1 MAEEVLEE
9 AKGKLIA
16 MGIKDVDT
24 YIEYVAGK
32 VKVYDLKNIPELPD
46 EVSDS
51 IRCPTRNTTKNRK
64 GSYGQFCKVNIDG
77 KYYGIKT
84 QEIKKPEEKFDIL
97 LEIWTQVFLTCDPR
111 YGKHIP
117 EIYYV
122 YKTDNHIYIIMKILK
137 EDTLDSVI
145 ENSKKKYFWYEVP
158 YLQKIVDILEH
169 FDTLYKF
176 RHRDLHNSNILIDE
190 DVYIID
196 FGRAC
201 FSVNGYNFNVEKYGN
216 GCTNSYDIPILLLS
230 IASDIYVHIQNNDVI
245 ERSLINILLSTN
257 CTEQTYLYHCVYDTH
272 VKGNKTY
279 MDILS
284 KFNIKNVQECL
295 NDDNNDKRK
304 NNGYF
309 ICLYH
314 KGHRVMHLEK
324 LEEDWTELHWASY
337 MDRPEDIP
345 EILDRGAEVNAVTK
359 SGHTPLFIASKMGR
373 LEVVEMLL
381 EKGAEVD
388 AASKSGATPLFMA
401 SHYGHLEV
409 VKELLERR
417 AAVDA
422 AMNDGTTPLYIASQQ
437 NRLEVVKVLLRE
449 RAAVNAAKNDGTTPL
464 YVASQEGHLEVVKVL
479 FVEGAAVDAAR
490 NNGETP
496 LFIASQQD
504 HLWVVKV
511 LLARGASV
519 DAAKNDGARPLF
531 IASERGH
538 LKIVKE
544 LLARGASVDNTMI
557 TGATPLYIASQN
569 NHSQVV
575 EELFKKGAK
584 LPTGKRELEVVLNA
598 LKNIATRDTK
608 FKADLYEMAK
618 KLYRNNSNKNQSKR
632 NTIAAFAGMSY
643 KNFETYKKRTNFLK
657 FPFSGKKGG
666 GRHRTRKTSR
676 HSPPILKTLF
686 QLE

>member
-9 AKGKLIA
+9 AKGKLYE

-32 VKVYDLKNIPELPD
+32 VKVYDLKNIPELPL
-46 EVSDS
+46 EVYHS

-64 GSYGQFCKVNIDG
+64 GSYGQFCKVNINGED
-77 KYYGIKT
+77 YGIKT

-117 EIYYV
+117 EIHFV
-122 YKTDNHIYIIMKILK
+122 YKQHNEIYIVMKILK
-137 EDTLDSVI
+137 EDTLYSVI

-176 RHRDLHNSNILIDE
+176 RHRDLHVSNILIDE

-257 CTEQTYLYHCVYDTH
+257 CSREKTQLHHCVYDKH

-309 ICLYH
+309 ISLDH
-314 KGHRVMHLEK
+314 ENNRVMHLNK
-324 LEEDWTELHWASY
+324 LEEGWTELHWASY
-337 MDRPEDIP
+337 MNEKKDIP
-345 EILDRGAEVNAVTK
+345 ELLRRGAEVNAK
-359 SGHTPLFIASKMGR
+359 NKDGHTPLFIASKLGR
-373 LEVVEMLL
+373 LEVVKMLL
-381 EKGAEVD
+381 GGGAV
-388 AASKSGATPLFMA
+388 
-401 SHYGHLEV
+401 
-409 VKELLERR
+409 
-417 AAVDA
+417 VDA
-422 AMNDGTTPLYIASQQ
+422 AMNDGTTPLYIASQH
-437 NRLEVVKVLLRE
+437 NRLEVVKVLLE
-449 RAAVNAAKNDGTTPL
+449 KGAAVDAARNIGASSL
-464 YVASQEGHLEVVKVL
+464 HIASQEGHLEVVREL
-479 FVEGAAVDAAR
+479 LGRGAAVDAALSEGATPLFVASEKGHLEVVR
-490 NNGETP
+490 ELLARGAPVDAAMNDATTP
-496 LFIASQQD
+496 LFIASQEG
-504 HLWVVKV
+504 
-511 LLARGASV
+511 LLNV
-519 DAAKNDGARPLF
+519 
-531 IASERGH
+531 
-538 LKIVKE
+538 VKE
-544 LLARGASVDNTMI
+544 LLARGAAVNAARND
-557 TGATPLYIASQN
+557 GLTPLLIASLKGRLE
-569 NHSQVV
+569 VV
-575 EELFKKGAK
+575 QELFKKGAK
-584 LPTGKRELEVVLNA
+584 LPTDKTRLEVVLKA
-598 LKNIATRDTK
+598 LKDMAIKDKK
-608 FKADLYEMAK
+608 FKADLYEIAK
-618 KLYRNNSNKNQSKR
+618 NLYRNKSTNNNPSKR

-643 KNFETYKKRTNFLK
+643 KNFETHKMRTNVIKYLGL
-657 FPFSGKKGG
+657 SRKKVG